1 MICPYVSYLDMPRF
15 SRCRSLLCELST
27 SPVVEKLSLLLPVL
41 VLIID
46 IVLIEHA
53 VRINEQYI
61 IFFTSVLFSLSV
73 TEILIV
79 LSEIHTNYQKN
90 IGLKTLTAKLSD
102 FMAHKKGK
110 NVKILVS
117 QFIERHPEY
126 LSNRDEVYQIVCKIL
141 REHEQS
147 NSRKT
152 QKNK

>member
-1 MICPYVSYLDMPRF
+1 MPRF
-15 SRCRSLLCELST
+15 SRCRSLLCELFT
-27 SPVVEKLSLLLPVL
+27 SPIVEKLSLLLPVL

-61 IFFTSVLFSLSV
+61 IFFTSILFSLSV
-73 TEILIV
+73 TEISIV

-110 NVKILVS
+110 NVKILIT
-117 QFIERHPEY
+117 QFLERHPEY
-126 LSNRDEVYQIVCKIL
+126 LSNRDEVYHIVCKIL
-141 REHEQS
+141 REHEQL
-147 NSRKT
+147 NSGKT